1 METIGLLS
9 FCVIV
14 IVVISITLGI
24 VKQQLKQ
31 NKQDF
36 NEGEKIDEIINNNSN
51 LSDDAWNKWLQE
63 RGNKQK

>member
-51 LSDDAWNKWLQE
+51 LSDDAWNKWMQE
-63 RGNKQK
+63 HSNKQK

>member
-1 METIGLLS
+1 METVGLVS
-9 FCVIV
+9 FCI
-14 IVVISITLGI
+14 IVISILSITVGI

>member
-63 RGNKQK
+63 HSNKQK